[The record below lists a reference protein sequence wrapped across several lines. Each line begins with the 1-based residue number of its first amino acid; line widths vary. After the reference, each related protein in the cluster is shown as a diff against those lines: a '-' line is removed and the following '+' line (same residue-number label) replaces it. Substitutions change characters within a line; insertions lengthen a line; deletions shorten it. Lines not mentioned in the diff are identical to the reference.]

1 MKILATAGS
10 HLPSISTALA
20 AQWDYRSL
28 NALRPLW
35 EQLTGAAPHVIL
47 GTPPSRFTDLTSFA
61 DLRVRLLRRT
71 IEIRDAQLAL
81 RGYVTD
87 ENYRRLRDQLI
98 NQGVTGEQ
106 FDAALEAAWLTAAVT
121 ARHRGGPFAP
131 VAPRPVHGGSDVHSE
146 ARWLRRVDAARRSK
160 TVTTAL
166 SKLNE
171 HKAARQ
177 A

>member
-1 MKILATAGS
+1 MKILVITGS
-10 HLPSISTALA
+10 HLPSISGALA
-20 AQWDYRSL
+20 ARWDYRSL

-35 EQLTGAAPHVIL
+35 EQLTGAAPHVVL
-47 GTPPSRFTDLTSFA
+47 GTPPSRLTDLTSFA

-87 ENYRRLRDQLI
+87 EDFRWLHDQLV
-98 NQGVTGEQ
+98 NQGVVGEQ

-121 ARHRGGPFAP
+121 ARHRSGSFVP
-131 VAPRPVHGGSDVHSE
+131 VASRPVHGGSDVHSE
-146 ARWLRRVDAARRSK
+146 ARWLRLVDAARRSK
-160 TVTTAL
+160 IVTTAL

-171 HKAARQ
+171 EIAARQ